1 MDSTKVD
8 SIRAVLR
15 RITIVGLTIV
25 IMIIGST
32 VIIVITAM
40 IADSIEKIIT
50 KLAEIVVLIPS
61 RKKMAIQDT
70 RSLIVIIVASAM
82 IAALKIIAV
91 ASTRVILRRMILESA
106 IQSRLSDLKMALVET
121 RMELFLTHLKTLI
134 LIGVQASL
142 RCLRA

>member
-1 MDSTKVD
+1 MD

-15 RITIVGLTIV
+15 RIMIVGSTIV
-25 IMIIGST
+25 IMIVGST
-32 VIIVITAM
+32 VMIVITAM
-40 IADSIEKIIT
+40 IADSIENIIT
-50 KLAEIVVLIPS
+50 KLAEIVVLMPS

-91 ASTRVILRRMILESA
+91 ASARVILRRMILESA
-106 IQSRLSDLKMALVET
+106 IQSRLSALKMALVET

-134 LIGVQASL
+134 LIGVQESR

>member
-1 MDSTKVD
+1 M
-8 SIRAVLR
+8 
-15 RITIVGLTIV
+15 
-25 IMIIGST
+25 
-32 VIIVITAM
+32 IVITAV

-50 KLAEIVVLIPS
+50 KLAEIVVLMPS
-61 RKKMAIQDT
+61 RKKMAIQGT

-106 IQSRLSDLKMALVET
+106 IQSRLSALKMVLVET

-134 LIGVQASL
+134 LIGVQANL

>member
-32 VIIVITAM
+32 VMIVITAV

-50 KLAEIVVLIPS
+50 KLAEIVVLMPS
-61 RKKMAIQDT
+61 RKKMAIQGT

-106 IQSRLSDLKMALVET
+106 IQSRLSALKMVLVET

-134 LIGVQASL
+134 LIGVQESR